1 MLLFIDIDAPDPDNP
16 TAACTLWKQAL
27 KKRRGHLQVVLTG
40 RPHTHTQLYLHV
52 LFVQLLDGLESL
64 CLHDP
69 LLLEQL
75 LLLLEESLQLLLG
88 LLALG
93 NVAVPLREDRQ
104 HLLLVLLTQA
114 LPVEACKGR
123 GCIQAG

>member
-1 MLLFIDIDAPDPDNP
+1 M
-16 TAACTLWKQAL
+16 K
-27 KKRRGHLQVVLTG
+27 
-40 RPHTHTQLYLHV
+40 YLHV
-52 LFVQLLDGLESL
+52 LLVQLLDGLESL

-69 LLLEQL
+69 LLL
-75 LLLLEESLQLLLG
+75 LEESLQLLLR

-93 NVAVPLREDRQ
+93 NVTVPLGEDRQ

-114 LPVEACKGR
+114 LPVEACEGR

>member
-1 MLLFIDIDAPDPDNP
+1 MHTYA
-16 TAACTLWKQAL
+16 
-27 KKRRGHLQVVLTG
+27 
-40 RPHTHTQLYLHV
+40 HTHTHTHTYLHV
-52 LFVQLLDGLESL
+52 LFMQLFDGLESL

-88 LLALG
+88 LLASG
-93 NVAVPLREDRQ
+93 NVAVPLGEDRQ

-114 LPVEACKGR
+114 LPVEACE
-123 GCIQAG
+123 